1 MLTLKRAFKNIWRRR
16 FRTALVGIV
25 LALCVAIF
33 ASTIASVDASKTTTA
48 AMLAN
53 YKSTAQNTIE
63 QTEQAM
69 NSIQVSAGRG
79 GFGFAGPGPSGSAG
93 SATSTND
100 SISKDIVTAIS
111 AMDGVIGTSGSLTH
125 TVGANTSSSNSSGG
139 RMMRF
144 SYEYMISGITIDSS
158 SDGGYSNMMPVNIV
172 EGRNLQ
178 EGDDKVVVIGKDLKD
193 YFNAG
198 VGDKISIEGTAF
210 TVVGIY
216 SSDLGNEGGSDIVI
230 GGQNGGPGGG
240 SITIAREDKQVY
252 MSLAAAQTLLDMQ
265 GAVSQL
271 TVYASNSSAVDDVI
285 ATIQSAYPDLSA
297 FALKDMQGQ
306 FGSSIEQQQ
315 QKIIDSTEGNLSSI
329 ESLGLEITIISAIV
343 GILLIFGL
351 MFYTVRERIKE
362 IGTLK
367 AIGFSNGDV
376 MKQFMYEGMY
386 VGLIGGVVGLG
397 LAAAAASGFSSLL
410 LDPSDTLG
418 QSVSVH
424 ITLLSI
430 ILGIVVA
437 VLAGALGSLYPAWRA
452 SRVSPMESLRRE

>member
-1 MLTLKRAFKNIWRRR
+1 MLTMKRAFKNIWRRR

-33 ASTIASVDASKTTTA
+33 ASTIASVDASKTATA
-48 AMLAN
+48 AMLAS
-53 YKSTAQNTIE
+53 YKSTAQNTINA
-63 QTEQAM
+63 TENAM

-79 GFGFAGPGPSGSAG
+79 GFGFGRPGTSDSAG
-93 SATSTND
+93 STSSAND
-100 SISKDIVTAIS
+100 SISEDTVNAIS
-111 AMDGVIGTSGSLTH
+111 AMDGVTGVSGSLTS
-125 TVGANTSSSNSSGG
+125 TVGANTSSTSSSGG
-139 RMMRF
+139 GMMMRF
-144 SYEYMISGITIDSS
+144 SYDYMINGITINSS
-158 SDGGYSNMMPVNIV
+158 SDGEFNSMMPVNIE

-178 EGDDKVVVIGKDLKD
+178 EGDDQAVVIGKDLKN

-210 TVVGIY
+210 TVIGIY
-216 SSDLGNEGGSDIVI
+216 SSNISTVYSGGTSGVS
-230 GGQNGGPGGG
+230 GRGGPDMR
-240 SITIAREDKQVY
+240 REDKQIY
-252 MSLAAAQTLLDMQ
+252 MSLTTAQNLLDMQ
-265 GAVSQL
+265 GEVSQL
-271 TVYASNSSAVDDVI
+271 TVYASNSSAVDDLV

-297 FALKDMQGQ
+297 FALKDIQGQ

-315 QKIIDSTEGNLSSI
+315 QSIIDSTEGNLSSI

-343 GILLIFGL
+343 GVLLIFGL
-351 MFYTVRERIKE
+351 MFYTVRERTKE

-367 AIGFSNGDV
+367 AIGFSNGEV

-386 VGLIGGVVGLG
+386 VGLIGGVIGLG

-410 LDPSDTLG
+410 LDPSKTLG

-424 ITLLSI
+424 ITILSI
-430 ILGIVVA
+430 ILGLVVA
-437 VLAGALGSLYPAWRA
+437 ILAGALGSLYPAWRA